1 MGFNLAKSDSFGGVL
16 DENSLDQILQGKG
29 DKNVGGEGKILS
41 FDFSVDFLEI
51 VTAKKCTLTSLASN
65 GGRPKNMV

>member
-41 FDFSVDFLEI
+41 FDFSVDFL
-51 VTAKKCTLTSLASN
+51 
-65 GGRPKNMV
+65 